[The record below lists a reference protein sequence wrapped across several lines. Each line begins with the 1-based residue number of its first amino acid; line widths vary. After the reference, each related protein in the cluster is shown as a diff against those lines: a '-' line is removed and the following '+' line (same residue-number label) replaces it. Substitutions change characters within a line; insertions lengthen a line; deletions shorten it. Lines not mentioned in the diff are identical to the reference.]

1 MNRTLLPDEALDN
14 MARRRGQRNGY
25 LRAHHGSWLLSYRIY
40 QWNSETQTSEPGRRT
55 VTIGPAEG
63 RDKLTEKQAMR
74 FASEHFLKP
83 LDDTILR
90 PRSILT
96 MEQFWT
102 QSYAPHKILRKSLK
116 LAARMQYTSLW
127 RCWIQPILGD
137 VKLCELEPRHAQMLV
152 DRILAAGKST
162 KTANSTRIVGSSIFT
177 YAKVMRAA
185 AGDNPFSLVEMPESV
200 PVRVPRALDW
210 QQVLKL
216 LPLLPDVVREMVLC
230 AVLLSM
236 NVSELRGLKWKH
248 INLSLDWHT
257 LEGQDVVPPMM
268 LAVREHY
275 YYRERGT
282 LKTKNRKRNLPI
294 PEMLH
299 RALVGLS
306 AHSRFNAPD
315 DPVFANQAG
324 KPLSDNNVAKRVFA
338 KLPADLNWVTWHMFR
353 HTHAT
358 FSKMLGASG
367 QDRRALTGHGS
378 YEMLDHYTHA
388 DNERARE
395 IVQEMENRIFSAGGQ
410 NEDSDQKG
418 MDSAGNSDNSD
429 HQLTTRRRKVVDSK
443 GTIQ

>member
-1 MNRTLLPDEALDN
+1 MNRALLPNEALDN

-25 LRAHHGSWLLSYRIY
+25 LHAHHGSWLLTYRIY
-40 QWNSETQTSEPGRRT
+40 QWNAETKTSEPIRRT
-55 VTIGPAEG
+55 VTIGPAAG
-63 RDKLTEKQAMR
+63 PDKLTEKQAMR
-74 FASEHFLKP
+74 FAGEHFLKP

-90 PRSILT
+90 PRSTLT
-96 MEQFWT
+96 LEQFWT

-116 LAARMQYTSLW
+116 LAARMQYASLW
-127 RCWIQPILGD
+127 RCWIQPVLGE
-137 VKLCELEPRHAQMLV
+137 VKLCELEPRHAQLLV

-185 AGDNPFSLVEMPESV
+185 AGDNPFSLVEMPEPV
-200 PVRVPRALDW
+200 PVRAPRALDW

-248 INLSLDWHT
+248 INLSLDWRP
-257 LEGQDVVPPMM
+257 LEGQDAVPPMM

-294 PEMLH
+294 PTTLQV
-299 RALVGLS
+299 ALLGLS
-306 AHSRFNAPD
+306 AHSRFNSPD

-324 KPLSDNNVAKRVFA
+324 KPLSDNNVLKRVFK
-338 KLPADLNWVTWHMFR
+338 KLPADLSWVTWHMFR

-395 IVQEMENRIFSAGGQ
+395 IVQAMEDRIFSAGRQ
-410 NEDSDQKG
+410 NDDFDNQPAENPDDSD
-418 MDSAGNSDNSD
+418 N
-429 HQLTTRRRKVVDSK
+429 QLTTKRRKVVGSK